1 MTWSGK
7 TSTRCWVQASIT
19 ACRVAASN
27 GRCMSTPRTSA
38 PSAGWRG
45 MTVMLMAVNG
55 SLPPERDKGG
65 SMDFSGKVALVTGG
79 GNGIGRAACVAF
91 ARKGAQVV
99 AVDRDGAAAEAT
111 AGIVRQSGGD
121 ATAVTAD
128 VTKSAEVKTYVKAAI
143 DKYGRI
149 DCFFNNA
156 GIEGKVA
163 PIVDYDEAVF
173 DAVIG
178 VNVKGVFLG
187 LKHVLPEMIRQGGG
201 AIVNTA
207 SVAGLVGTPGMPAY
221 VASKH
226 AVIGLTKTAA
236 GEVARQG
243 IRVNAV
249 CPGPVDTRMIHS
261 LEAQLS
267 PADPA
272 SIRRRYQASLPTGRY
287 STAEEIAN
295 TVLFLCSDLAAAL
308 TGAQYVVDGG
318 RTATGGAV
326 TQALQQD

>member
-1 MTWSGK
+1 
-7 TSTRCWVQASIT
+7 
-19 ACRVAASN
+19 
-27 GRCMSTPRTSA
+27 
-38 PSAGWRG
+38 
-45 MTVMLMAVNG
+45 
-55 SLPPERDKGG
+55 
-65 SMDFSGKVALVTGG
+65 MDFSGKVALVTGG

-91 ARKGAQVV
+91 AKQGAKVV

-121 ATAVTAD
+121 AVAVTAD
-128 VTKSAEVKTYVKAAI
+128 VTKSAEVKAYVKAAI

-156 GIEGKVA
+156 GIEGKVS

-267 PADPA
+267 PGDPA
-272 SIRRRYQASLPTGRY
+272 SVNQRYQASLPTGRY

-295 TVLFLCSDLAAAL
+295 MVLFLCSDLASNT
-308 TGAQYVVDGG
+308 TGGQFVVDGG
-318 RTATGGAV
+318 RTSTGGAV
-326 TQALQQD
+326 TSLNRN

>member
-1 MTWSGK
+1 
-7 TSTRCWVQASIT
+7 
-19 ACRVAASN
+19 
-27 GRCMSTPRTSA
+27 
-38 PSAGWRG
+38 
-45 MTVMLMAVNG
+45 
-55 SLPPERDKGG
+55 
-65 SMDFSGKVALVTGG
+65 MDFSGKVALVTGG

-91 ARKGAQVV
+91 AKQGAKVV

-111 AGIVRQSGGD
+111 AGIIRQNGGD

-128 VTKSAEVKTYVKAAI
+128 VTKSADVKSYVKAAI

-156 GIEGKVA
+156 GIEGKVS
-163 PIVDYDEAVF
+163 PIAEYDEAVF

-187 LKHVLPEMIRQGGG
+187 LRHVLPEMIRQGGG

-249 CPGPVDTRMIHS
+249 CPGPVDTRMIHA

-267 PADPA
+267 PGDPA
-272 SIRRRYQASLPTGRY
+272 SVNQRYQASLPTGRY
-287 STAEEIAN
+287 STVEEIAN
-295 TVLFLCSDLAAAL
+295 MVLFLCSDLASNT
-308 TGAQYVVDGG
+308 TGGQFVVDGG
-318 RTATGGAV
+318 RTSTGGAV
-326 TQALQQD
+326 TSLAGRQA